1 MAERRFH
8 ELLDAA
14 PDGILQVDAS
24 GHIVLVNRALEN
36 IFGYTR
42 EELLGKPV
50 EILIPREQRIAHESH
65 RAGYREHP
73 STRAMGAATALEGL
87 RKDGSRFPVEISLSP
102 SPSGD
107 VDFFATAIIRDVTE
121 RKRNEAAFRAEQE
134 MKTLELERANRLKSE
149 FLASMSHELRT
160 PLHTIIGFSELLAE
174 ELQGPLND
182 KQQRFISHIRKD
194 SAHLLALI
202 NDVLDLSKIE
212 AGRMELHPEVFDL
225 PAVIDESLATV
236 KTVVTEKDLHV
247 TTTIAQLVP
256 VEADKVRI
264 KQRSEEHTS
273 ELQSH

>member
-1 MAERRFH
+1 
-8 ELLDAA
+8 
-14 PDGILQVDAS
+14 
-24 GHIVLVNRALEN
+24 
-36 IFGYTR
+36 
-42 EELLGKPV
+42 
-50 EILIPREQRIAHESH
+50 
-65 RAGYREHP
+65 
-73 STRAMGAATALEGL
+73 MGAATALEGL

-212 AGRMELHPEVFDL
+212 ADRKSTRLN
-225 PAVIDESLATV
+225 S
-236 KTVVTEKDLHV
+236 
-247 TTTIAQLVP
+247 
-256 VEADKVRI
+256 
-264 KQRSEEHTS
+264 SHT
-273 ELQSH
+273 